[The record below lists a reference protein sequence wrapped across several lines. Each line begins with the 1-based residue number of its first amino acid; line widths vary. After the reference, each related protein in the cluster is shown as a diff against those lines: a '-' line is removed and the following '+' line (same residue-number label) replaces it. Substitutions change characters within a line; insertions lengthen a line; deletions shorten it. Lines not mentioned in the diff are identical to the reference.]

1 MANLL
6 SNAIKFTP
14 DGGGI
19 LLGLGREGQKIYLRV
34 ADTGIG
40 IAEDQFD
47 KIFEDFYQVEPSLTR
62 RFEGLGLGLPIAK
75 GMVETHNGSVMVE
88 SVPGKGSQFTVILPI
103 SVYL

>member
-1 MANLL
+1 
-6 SNAIKFTP
+6 
-14 DGGGI
+14 
-19 LLGLGREGQKIYLRV
+19 V

-62 RFEGLGLGLPIAK
+62 RFEGLGLGLPIVK
-75 GMVETHNGSVMVE
+75 GMVETHNGNIMVE
-88 SVPGKGSQFTVILPI
+88 SVPGKGSQFIVILPI